1 MPTGTATPQV
11 PIAVVGVGALMPDAL
26 DPAGFWR
33 NVVAGRDLMTD
44 VPPSRWLIGDYYDA
58 DPAVPDG
65 TYGRRGAFLPEV
77 DFDPMRYGI
86 PPNALPA
93 TDTSQ
98 LLALMVAEQVLA
110 DCVSG
115 PPADRERVSVLI
127 GASALQLMVEVS
139 GRLQRPLWLKGLR
152 DRGLSEADAQA
163 ACDAIAANYVPWTE
177 ETFPGLLTNV
187 ISGRIANRFDLHGT
201 NHTTDAACA
210 SSLAAVYTAVAEL
223 ALGRADLVLT
233 GGVDTMND
241 ITMFTCFSRTPA
253 LSLSGDCRPFSDAAD
268 GTMLGEGI
276 AMFALKRLADAER
289 DGDHVYAVI
298 RGVGTS
304 SDGRGAA
311 IYAPRPEGQV
321 RALRRA
327 YESAGYGP
335 GSVEL
340 VEAHGTGTRAGDA
353 AEFAALREV
362 FAAAGQAGS
371 AWCALGSVKSQIG
384 HTKAAA
390 GAAGLLKAVLA
401 VAHQTLPPTIKVDQ
415 PSGALG
421 IDGSPFYLN
430 TQARPWTRAADHPRR
445 ASVSSFGFGGTNFHV
460 TLEEY
465 RPPAGSRARPA
476 ARFAA
481 APDLVLLSARSRDEL
496 LRRLRQ
502 LGSARALSAAASQAR
517 QDFRAD
523 DDVRLAVTVSSPAD
537 LAAKLTAAQML
548 IDGGAAAA
556 PGIHLATGDAQPG
569 RVGFLFPGQGS
580 QYVGMGADVA
590 MAMPQAQASWDRTA
604 SLGLGEVPLHSV
616 VFPAP
621 AFTDAGRLGQ
631 EARLTATEW
640 AQPALAAHSMALLSV
655 LSDLKLV
662 PDCVAGHSFGELTA
676 LYAAGAV
683 DPATLLRLARRRG
696 ELMREAAAEPSAM
709 LAVTASWEQAARA
722 IEQVPGVWLAN
733 DNAPRQVVLAGT
745 REALEAAEARLSGPG
760 IGTMWLNAAAA
771 FHSPL
776 VAPAAGPL
784 LDLLR
789 AVDVRAPSVR
799 VYAGADATV
808 YPADRDELR
817 RRLADQLTAPVRF
830 LDVINAMY
838 ADGVRTFVEV
848 GPGAV
853 LTGLAGQILG
863 DREHAAVSL
872 DRRGRDGLAV
882 LLDGLGRLAVRG
894 VAMDAAALGG
904 ACAAT
909 ARGDAAAEKD
919 RRRMTVKIDGGNYG
933 RPYPPPDVAVPDA
946 AVPEQTPQ
954 EGTLPDPAT
963 QEEQPP
969 QRATLDGFAPHGPPQ
984 RGVPQERA
992 PANGAA
998 QDGAAQDRAAQDRA
1012 AQHGAAPGGARQAA
1026 AAPAG
1031 AAPGGTPLAGAV
1043 PVSSAPGPGPE
1054 ELALQALQP
1063 PTAAG
1068 RPPAAARGDD
1078 SWLQV
1083 IEAAQQQSAEAH
1095 AAFQRAMTDS
1105 HLAYLRMTQATFAGL
1120 LGMATG
1126 EPAPVLPELAPGP
1139 APELAPGPAPQLAPA
1154 SAPQLAP
1161 ASAPELP
1168 RVPVPPM
1175 PPTPTSVPLAPDL
1188 PPVPAARPAPAGR
1201 PEVPVAAPQAAAPA
1215 AAPANGN
1222 GGPAGPAPLDAERIG
1237 SLLLSIVAERT
1248 GYPVEML
1255 NVDMDLE
1262 ADLGIDSIKKVEI
1275 LSAVREQAGD
1285 MPGADQGAFTSLRTL
1300 RAIAEKTSE
1309 LSDAGGA
1316 TVPATPA
1323 AAQAARPSIPATSPA
1338 APVPAA
1344 PRATAV
1350 ATSASP
1356 QPGQTR
1362 AAAPQPLPAPGEP
1375 GELGDRTLSRHTVR
1389 AVATP
1394 PSGLAL
1400 PGLYDGPLIITDD
1413 GTGVAL
1419 LLANQLGARGIRAE
1433 IVTEVPAGAGR
1444 VILLDG
1450 LRQISSADDAVA
1462 VNQAAFRAARQAASQ
1477 LQPAAGVFVTVQDT
1491 GGDFGLTGYDRDGA
1505 GTDPRR
1511 AWLGGLAG
1519 LARTAALEW
1528 PHAAVRAI
1536 DCARAGRAPD
1546 VIAAAI
1552 ADELTEGGPA
1562 VSVGLRGDGTR
1573 ITLGLE
1579 AAPARPGRAQIN
1591 GSSVIVATGG
1601 ARGVTAVA
1609 TQALARAYRP
1619 RLLLLGR
1626 RPLTAEP
1633 DGLAGAPD
1641 EASLIRLLAGRQ
1653 PGSPAEIAAA
1663 ARGILAVRE
1672 MRASLTAIEQAGAA
1686 VRYLPADIRDRAAL
1700 AAALAEVR
1708 RSGGPV
1714 TGVVH
1719 GAGLLADS
1727 MIGGKTDEQFTSVF
1741 SPKVDGLRALLDVT
1755 ADDPL
1760 DLLCAFSSIAA
1771 YAGNPGQ
1778 SDYAMANE
1786 VMNQVLAAERAHR
1799 PDCVVRSIVW
1809 GPWQGGMVTP
1819 LIAERFRRRGV
1830 PLIDPADGARA
1841 FLAEL
1846 STDDARTEVILSAG
1860 PMSQE
1865 GRTVAG
1871 QLTVAAP
1878 EYAYLADHQVGG
1890 VPVVPVAS
1898 VLDWFARAARAWRP
1912 EASAL
1917 VLQDLRVLSKITLPR
1932 LSSGGHQ
1939 LVLKGRETTGRD
1951 GPVLHLDLY
1960 GDGDRPTYRAS
1971 AGLAPTPRPG
1981 PWDAPAGLAPLPQPY
1996 DGVTLFHGP
2005 RFHALGAAAPG
2016 ISAAGAEGTV
2026 IGMRAL
2032 GWPESACR
2040 MDPAAVDGA
2049 LQLAVLWAQRAGSG
2063 DTLPMAVRESRLYRD
2078 GAIDDTA
2085 RCVVRARQAGEA
2097 GAECDV
2103 ALIDPDGA
2111 IRVELLGV
2119 QLVRRPG

>member
-1 MPTGTATPQV
+1 M
-11 PIAVVGVGALMPDAL
+11 
-26 DPAGFWR
+26 
-33 NVVAGRDLMTD
+33 
-44 VPPSRWLIGDYYDA
+44 
-58 DPAVPDG
+58 
-65 TYGRRGAFLPEV
+65 
-77 DFDPMRYGI
+77 
-86 PPNALPA
+86 
-93 TDTSQ
+93 
-98 LLALMVAEQVLA
+98 
-110 DCVSG
+110 
-115 PPADRERVSVLI
+115 
-127 GASALQLMVEVS
+127 
-139 GRLQRPLWLKGLR
+139 
-152 DRGLSEADAQA
+152 
-163 ACDAIAANYVPWTE
+163 
-177 ETFPGLLTNV
+177 
-187 ISGRIANRFDLHGT
+187 
-201 NHTTDAACA
+201 
-210 SSLAAVYTAVAEL
+210 
-223 ALGRADLVLT
+223 
-233 GGVDTMND
+233 
-241 ITMFTCFSRTPA
+241 
-253 LSLSGDCRPFSDAAD
+253 
-268 GTMLGEGI
+268 
-276 AMFALKRLADAER
+276 
-289 DGDHVYAVI
+289 
-298 RGVGTS
+298 
-304 SDGRGAA
+304 
-311 IYAPRPEGQV
+311 
-321 RALRRA
+321 
-327 YESAGYGP
+327 
-335 GSVEL
+335 
-340 VEAHGTGTRAGDA
+340 
-353 AEFAALREV
+353 
-362 FAAAGQAGS
+362 
-371 AWCALGSVKSQIG
+371 
-384 HTKAAA
+384 
-390 GAAGLLKAVLA
+390 
-401 VAHQTLPPTIKVDQ
+401 DQ
-415 PSGALG
+415 PSAALG

-465 RPPAGSRARPA
+465 RPPAGFRARPVG
-476 ARFAA
+476 RFAA
-481 APDLVLLSARSRDEL
+481 APELVLLSAGSRDEL

-502 LGSARALSAAASQAR
+502 LGPSPSLSVVAGQTR
-517 QDFRAD
+517 QDFRTD
-523 DDVRLAVTVSSPAD
+523 DDLRLAVTVSSPAD
-537 LAAKLTAAQML
+537 LAAKLTAAEML
-548 IDGGAAAA
+548 IEGSATAA
-556 PGIHLATGDAQPG
+556 PGIHLATGGAQPG

-604 SLGLGEVPLHSV
+604 SLGLGEVPLHTV

-621 AFTDAGRLGQ
+621 AFTDASRLGQ

-683 DPATLLRLARRRG
+683 GPDTLLRLARRRG

-709 LAVTASWEQAARA
+709 LAVTASWDQAAGA

-745 REALEAAEARLSGPG
+745 REALEAAAARLSGQG

-776 VAPAAGPL
+776 VAAAAGPL
-784 LDLLR
+784 LDFLR
-789 AVDVRAPSVR
+789 AADVRAPSVK

-808 YPADRDELR
+808 YPDDQDELR

-848 GPGAV
+848 GPGSV

-863 DREHAAVSL
+863 DREHTTVCL
-872 DRRGRDGLAV
+872 DRRGRAGLAV

-894 VAMDAAALGG
+894 VAMDAAALG
-904 ACAAT
+904 AARAGT
-909 ARGDAAAEKD
+909 ARGDGTAATD
-919 RRRMTVKIDGGNYG
+919 RPRMTVKIDGGNYG
-933 RPYPPPDVAVPDA
+933 RPYPPPDGAAPDLAVPQ
-946 AVPEQTPQ
+946 QTPQ
-954 EGTLPDPAT
+954 QGTLPEAAT
-963 QEEQPP
+963 QEEKPPP
-969 QRATLDGFAPHGPPQ
+969 QEVAPRQAPLDGFAPNGPL
-984 RGVPQERA
+984 QEGA
-992 PANGAA
+992 PPEGIPATGAA
-998 QDGAAQDRAAQDRA
+998 PS
-1012 AQHGAAPGGARQAA
+1012 GAAPGRAPQEAARPERSRAGPSAAGGSGPERSRAGRHTVGRDSPGRQRLGAAGGGTGA
-1026 AAPAG
+1026 SGPAAPRRSRRTACRGPRRRQLAAGHRGGPATERRGPRGVPAGHDGQPSRLPADDPGDVCGTAGDGHRRAGCRSAG
-1031 AAPGGTPLAGAV
+1031 ALARAGPATPACAGPADAAHAALR
-1043 PVSSAPGPGPE
+1043 PAGSGPP
-1054 ELALQALQP
+1054 ADS
-1063 PTAAG
+1063 
-1068 RPPAAARGDD
+1068 RPPASPSR
-1078 SWLQV
+1078 
-1083 IEAAQQQSAEAH
+1083 
-1095 AAFQRAMTDS
+1095 
-1105 HLAYLRMTQATFAGL
+1105 
-1120 LGMATG
+1120 
-1126 EPAPVLPELAPGP
+1126 P
-1139 APELAPGPAPQLAPA
+1139 
-1154 SAPQLAP
+1154 
-1161 ASAPELP
+1161 
-1168 RVPVPPM
+1168 
-1175 PPTPTSVPLAPDL
+1175 
-1188 PPVPAARPAPAGR
+1188 PAPAGL
-1201 PEVPVAAPQAAAPA
+1201 PEVPVPAPQAAPA
-1215 AAPANGN
+1215 AAPVNGS
-1222 GGPAGPAPLDAERIG
+1222 GGSAAPRPLDAESIG

-1248 GYPVEML
+1248 GYPAEML

-1275 LSAVREQAGD
+1275 LSAIGEQAGD
-1285 MPGADQGAFTSLRTL
+1285 MPGVDPGAFTSLRTL

-1309 LSDAGGA
+1309 LSGAGGP
-1316 TVPATPA
+1316 TVPAA
-1323 AAQAARPSIPATSPA
+1323 YQ
-1338 APVPAA
+1338 AA
-1344 PRATAV
+1344 PRAPSVPAAAPPVPVPAVPQAGV
-1350 ATSASP
+1350 ATSLAP
-1356 QPGQTR
+1356 QPGEIGPV
-1362 AAAPQPLPAPGEP
+1362 AAPQPLPAPGEP
-1375 GELGDRTLSRHTVR
+1375 GELGDRVLSRHTVR
-1389 AVATP
+1389 AVVTP

-1400 PGLYDGPLIITDD
+1400 PGLNDGPLIITDD
-1413 GTGVAL
+1413 GTGVAP
-1419 LLANQLGARGIRAE
+1419 LLAKQLGARGIRAE
-1433 IVTEVPAGAGR
+1433 IVTEVPAAAGS

-1462 VNQAAFRAARQAASQ
+1462 VNQAAFRAARQAAGQ
-1477 LQPAAGVFVTVQDT
+1477 LHSAAGVFVTVQDT

-1552 ADELTEGGPA
+1552 ADELIEGGPA
-1562 VSVGLRGDGTR
+1562 VAVGLRGDGTR
-1573 ITLGLE
+1573 ITVGLD
-1579 AAPARPGRAQIN
+1579 AAPARPGRARIN

-1609 TQALARAYRP
+1609 AQALAGAYRP

-1633 DGLAGAPD
+1633 DGLADAPD

-1653 PGSPAEIAAA
+1653 RGSPAEIAAA

-1672 MRASLTAIEQAGAA
+1672 IRVSLAAIEQAGAA

-1700 AAALAEVR
+1700 AAALEEVR
-1708 RSGGPV
+1708 RSWGPV

-1727 MIGGKTDEQFTSVF
+1727 MIGSKTDEQFTSVF

-1771 YAGNPGQ
+1771 YTGNPGQ

-1786 VMNQVLAAERAHR
+1786 VMNQVLAAEQARR
-1799 PDCVVRSIVW
+1799 PGCLVRSIAW

-1830 PLIDPADGARA
+1830 ALIDPQDGARA

-1846 STDDARTEVILSAG
+1846 GTDGADTEVILSAG
-1860 PMSQE
+1860 LMSQE
-1865 GRTVAG
+1865 AGTVAG

-1912 EASAL
+1912 EGGAL
-1917 VLQDLRVLSKITLPR
+1917 VLQDLQVLSKITLPR
-1932 LSSGGHQ
+1932 LSGGGHQ
-1939 LVLKGRETTGRD
+1939 LVLRGRETAGRD
-1951 GPVLHLDLY
+1951 GPVLRLDLY
-1960 GDGDRPTYRAS
+1960 GDGDRRGDRPKYRAS
-1971 AGLAPTPRPG
+1971 ASLAPPPRPG
-1981 PWDAPAGLAPLPQPY
+1981 AWDTPTGLAPLPQPY

-2005 RFHALGAAAPG
+2005 RFHALRAAAPG

-2026 IGMRAL
+2026 VGMRAL
-2032 GWPESACR
+2032 GWPGSACR
-2040 MDPAAVDGA
+2040 MDPAAIDGA

-2063 DTLPMAVRESRLYRD
+2063 ATLPMAVRECRLYRD

-2085 RCVVRARQAGEA
+2085 RCVVRARQAGET

-2103 ALIDPDGA
+2103 ALIDPDGT